1 MDFNKFIEKYFD
13 PNDDTGFNEIIFE
26 REARHKAIKER
37 LKKYYLS
44 EKEINSAFEIIINAE
59 MEIEKEKRKFNKK
72 NYNQQDL
79 FKLQKKLFE
88 IQVKMKKDFDE
99 KVNSLLKKKYEQ
111 AKKIKE
117 ELDKKNPY
125 K

>member
-59 MEIEKEKRKFNKK
+59 MEIEKEKRKC
-72 NYNQQDL
+72 
-79 FKLQKKLFE
+79 
-88 IQVKMKKDFDE
+88 
-99 KVNSLLKKKYEQ
+99 S
-111 AKKIKE
+111 
-117 ELDKKNPY
+117 
-125 K
+125 